1 MNLQI
6 ERVDNFVD
14 SDNVS
19 NGICIF
25 AMHAAKA
32 KDFRYNLSE
41 VLQGRI
47 IKECL
52 YYVLYLMRLIYKIL
66 FLKNIAIFLSP

>member
-1 MNLQI
+1 MNMKI
-6 ERVDNFVD
+6 ERVDSFVG

-47 IKECL
+47 IEECL
-52 YYVLYLMRLIYKIL
+52 YYVLYLVGLIYKIL
-66 FLKNIAIFLSP
+66 FKKKQLFFSL